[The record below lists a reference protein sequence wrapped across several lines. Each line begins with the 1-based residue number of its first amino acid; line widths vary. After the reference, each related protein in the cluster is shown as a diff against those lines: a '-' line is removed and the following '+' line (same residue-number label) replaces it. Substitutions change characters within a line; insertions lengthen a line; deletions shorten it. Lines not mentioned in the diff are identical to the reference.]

1 MRHREDASA
10 ASPRE
15 RFSEGSRQPS
25 ASTSSGSIYVRVPA
39 LHRRGASSDTRGL
52 SGTFESQTTKLLVA
66 VRTRPV
72 ERDVETAAGETTAAM
87 SSAWMNTSS
96 NAVTLTNSTQSLSG
110 CVHRMPTRSILRVV
124 NRDTVVVMDPD
135 EEKPYLDQVQGRT
148 KSRRYT
154 FDVAFSGTASN
165 AEVYEATGKGLI
177 SSVVNGMNSTV
188 FAYGATGSGKTHTM
202 IGNYDE
208 PGMMFLSLVDIF
220 NQIDAMKEEYEF
232 EVSCSYLEVY
242 NELIYDLLVV
252 ESSPLELREDPERGP
267 VPVGLTRIAVR
278 CADDITKLLHEGNER
293 RSIDYTEANATSSR
307 SHAVL
312 EISVKRW
319 ARRAGGKEKQVL
331 CGKLSLVD
339 LAGSE
344 RASDTLNSG
353 QKLRDGA
360 NINKSLLALANC
372 INALGRHS
380 NSKIKGRMYI
390 PYRNS
395 KLTRLLK
402 DGLSGN
408 SRTAMIATVSASS
421 QQYNH
426 TINTLKYANR
436 AKEIKTNVA
445 QNVVIARER
454 HHIGDYQHVIDDLQ
468 SEVARLKTQ
477 LANKDIIPRT
487 SQTQTTT
494 TGCDG
499 SSLSETWLDVLSDD
513 INENVEERIN
523 IQKALFELED
533 VNAQNVYERSALK
546 RRLTDI
552 VDQNPST
559 AERST
564 LRSRIDAIDETIRAN
579 EVLGAKYR
587 KDVEANELVRVAIQS
602 RIDAAINDGKSPSF
616 LRILSQYRLVGVRNM
631 ELHFQLAIR
640 DQIINEQR
648 DVVRGLW
655 DVMAKAGLSK
665 AVAIDIA
672 NREGIRIYSARTNV
686 PSHADASHHGSR
698 KDGGAVADA
707 LKSGKRWNSASPN
720 IDDDGASPKTRSAK
734 AIERSTAPSS
744 IQTASPLASRRH
756 VAALERVATRT
767 MMSTTSTTASSRPRT
782 ADRAA
787 RPLSARPM
795 SVSTKTTFRDNVR
808 ASVPSSGEIHN
819 YIQRIRA
826 PNAVTSEPR
835 GSARLIEARATRAAR
850 HVHVNMRALSSM
862 QRVDAK

>member
-1 MRHREDASA
+1 MRHRDDVSL

-15 RFSEGSRQPS
+15 RFSEGARQPS

-39 LHRRGASSDTRGL
+39 LHRRGASSDTRGATT
-52 SGTFESQTTKLLVA
+52 TFESQTTKLLVA

-72 ERDVETAAGETTAAM
+72 ETDGEGCAGETAA
-87 SSAWMNTSS
+87 TSS
-96 NAVTLTNSTQSLSG
+96 TRMSTSTNAALTSSTQSFSG
-110 CVHRMPTRSILRVV
+110 MIRPRSILRVV

-135 EEKPYLDQVQGRT
+135 EEKAYLDQVQGRT
-148 KSRRYT
+148 KSKRYT
-154 FDVAFSGTASN
+154 FDVAFSGTATN
-165 AEVYEATGKGLI
+165 AEVYESTGKGLI

-220 NQIDAMKEEYEF
+220 NQIEAMKDDYEF
-232 EVSCSYLEVY
+232 EVTCSYLEVY

-278 CADDITKLLHEGNER
+278 CADDITRLLHEGNER

-319 ARRAGGKEKQVL
+319 ARRAKGKEKQVL

-380 NSKIKGRMYI
+380 SSKVKGRMYI

-477 LANKDIIPRT
+477 LANKDTVPRT
-487 SQTQTTT
+487 SQTQTTA
-494 TGCDG
+494 TGSAG
-499 SSLSETWLDVLSDD
+499 STFSETWLDALSDD

-546 RRLTDI
+546 RRLADI
-552 VDQNPST
+552 LEQNPNSS
-559 AERST
+559 ERSG

-616 LRILSQYRLVGVRNM
+616 LRILSQYRLVGVKNM

-648 DVVRGLW
+648 DVARGLW
-655 DVMAKAGLSK
+655 EVMSRAGLSK
-665 AVAIDIA
+665 AVATDIA
-672 NREGIRIYSARTNV
+672 NREGIRIESARLNS
-686 PSHADASHHGSR
+686 PSHVDASHGSR
-698 KDGGAVADA
+698 KDRGDA
-707 LKSGKRWNSASPN
+707 TTSAKSKQWDPASRSIDDAASPRTQT
-720 IDDDGASPKTRSAK
+720 KK
-734 AIERSTAPSS
+734 IERSTIPPAAQS
-744 IQTASPLASRRH
+744 ASPLAMRRRA
-756 VAALERVATRT
+756 AALERVATRT
-767 MMSTTSTTASSRPRT
+767 LTSTSATTSSRTRT
-782 ADRAA
+782 AERAA

-795 SVSTKTTFRDNVR
+795 SVSTKTTIRDDVR
-808 ASVPSSGEIHN
+808 ASVPNSGDIHN
-819 YIQRIRA
+819 YIQRIRTTNTA
-826 PNAVTSEPR
+826 AEPR

-850 HVHVNMRALSSM
+850 HVNVNMRALSSM
-862 QRVDAK
+862 RGCDTKV

>member
-1 MRHREDASA
+1 MRYQESDVS

-15 RFSEGSRQPS
+15 RFSEGARQPS
-25 ASTSSGSIYVRVPA
+25 ASTANGSIYVRVPTS
-39 LHRRGASSDTRGL
+39 HRRMASADVRGT
-52 SGTFESQTTKLLVA
+52 SATIESQTAKLLVA

-72 ERDVETAAGETTAAM
+72 ETDGEMHASDNASTSTPWTNTSTNTALT
-87 SSAWMNTSS
+87 SSA
-96 NAVTLTNSTQSLSG
+96 QSIS
-110 CVHRMPTRSILRVV
+110 VAPPNRNKSILRVV
-124 NRDTVVVMDPD
+124 NRDTIVVVDPD
-135 EEKPYLDQVQGRT
+135 EEKAYLDQVQHRT
-148 KSRRYT
+148 KARRYT
-154 FDVAFSGTASN
+154 FDVAFSGTATN
-165 AEVYEATGKGLI
+165 AEVYESTGKGLI

-202 IGNYDE
+202 IGNYSE

-220 NQIDAMKEEYEF
+220 NQIEAMRDDFEF
-232 EVSCSYLEVY
+232 EVTCSYLEVY

-252 ESSPLELREDPERGP
+252 DSTPLELREDPERGP
-267 VPVGLTRIAVR
+267 VPVGLTRFAVR
-278 CADDITKLLHEGNER
+278 GANDITKLLHEGNER
-293 RSIDYTEANATSSR
+293 RSIDHTEANATSSR

-312 EISVKRW
+312 EINVKRW
-319 ARRAGGKEKQVL
+319 ERSAKGKEKHVL

-344 RASDTLNSG
+344 RASDTMNSG

-380 NSKIKGRMYI
+380 GSKAKGRMYI

-421 QQYNH
+421 HQYNH

-445 QNVVIARER
+445 QNVVISRER

-477 LANKDIIPRT
+477 LANKDSLTRPNE
-487 SQTQTTT
+487 TQMTARCSAGATF
-494 TGCDG
+494 
-499 SSLSETWLDVLSDD
+499 SEIWLDALSDD

-533 VNAQNVYERSALK
+533 INAQNVYERSALK
-546 RRLTDI
+546 RRLAD
-552 VDQNPST
+552 VVEKNPSSV
-559 AERST
+559 ERSG
-564 LRSRIDAIDETIRAN
+564 LRSRIEAIDETIRAN

-602 RIDAAINDGKSPSF
+602 RIDAAITDGKSPSF

-648 DVVRGLW
+648 EMIRGLW
-655 DVMAKAGLSK
+655 EVMSRAGLSK
-665 AVAIDIA
+665 TVAVDIA
-672 NREGIRIYSARTNV
+672 NREGIRIDSVRANISAQAHETTGARKEKIESTKGASWNDNPASRSV
-686 PSHADASHHGSR
+686 DA
-698 KDGGAVADA
+698 
-707 LKSGKRWNSASPN
+707 ASP
-720 IDDDGASPKTRSAK
+720 RSRA
-734 AIERSTAPSS
+734 EPVDRHGVCGT
-744 IQTASPLASRRH
+744 IQSASPLAMRRRA
-756 VAALERVATRT
+756 VALERVTTRT
-767 MMSTTSTTASSRPRT
+767 PAPPTPASRT
-782 ADRAA
+782 RNVERAT
-787 RPLSARPM
+787 RPLSARPI
-795 SVSTKTTFRDNVR
+795 SSLTKISSRDDVR
-808 ASVPSSGEIHN
+808 ASVPNGGEITQLF
-819 YIQRIRA
+819 QRIRA
-826 PNAVTSEPR
+826 TSTTTEPR
-835 GSARLIEARATRAAR
+835 GSARLIEARATRAR
-850 HVHVNMRALSSM
+850 QQETINMRALSSM
-862 QRVDAK
+862 HRGEAPMT